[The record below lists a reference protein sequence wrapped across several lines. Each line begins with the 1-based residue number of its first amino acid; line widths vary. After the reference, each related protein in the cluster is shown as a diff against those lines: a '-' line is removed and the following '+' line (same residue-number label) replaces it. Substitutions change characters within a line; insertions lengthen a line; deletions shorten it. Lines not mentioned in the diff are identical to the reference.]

1 VKARG
6 LDVEIEV
13 DGNVS
18 WDNIPRMV
26 QAGAQVLVAGSSS
39 LFDGEGSLRENL
51 RRMRSI
57 AGGA

>member
-1 VKARG
+1 
-6 LDVEIEV
+6 VEIEV

-39 LFDGEGSLRENL
+39 LFDGTAGLAENL
-51 RRMRSI
+51 ARMRRI
-57 AGGA
+57 ADGA

>member
-39 LFDGEGSLRENL
+39 LFDGTAALAENL
-51 RRMRSI
+51 RRMKHLVGRD
-57 AGGA
+57 